1 MSELEVGGML
11 GDGRLYRTAQ
21 AAVADRL
28 RRAVLSGMLAP
39 GSRLLQADVAAEMK
53 TSTTPV
59 REAMRELAGEGLLDL
74 DPHRGVVVHQGGDA
88 ELRELYNVRMLLE
101 PVAIAATV
109 ANITP
114 AQLDRAQRILDQMER
129 ETDFAEWAILNQTFH
144 GLLAEAS
151 RLEII
156 TSILKK
162 LRNLS
167 SLYVASSIHRS
178 PDRISTGNAEHRALL
193 DACRAGDAARAQ
205 ELELTHLRHT
215 VEMGGERL
223 PVPAEFTEALPST
236 PQP

>member
-1 MSELEVGGML
+1 
-11 GDGRLYRTAQ
+11 
-21 AAVADRL
+21 
-28 RRAVLSGMLAP
+28 
-39 GSRLLQADVAAEMK
+39 MK
-53 TSTTPV
+53 TSTTRV
-59 REAMRELAGEGLLDL
+59 GVALRELAGEGLLDL

-88 ELRELYNVRMLLE
+88 ELRELYQVRMLLE

-114 AQLDRAQRILDQMER
+114 AQLERAERILDQMER

-151 RLEII
+151 GLEII

-178 PDRISTGNAEHRALL
+178 PDRISTGNTEHRALL
-193 DACRAGDAARAQ
+193 DACRAGDAGRAQ
-205 ELELTHLRHT
+205 EAELTHLRHT
-215 VEMGGERL
+215 VEMSGERL
-223 PVPAEFTEALPST
+223 PVPAGFTEAMSKSASP
-236 PQP
+236 